1 MMDFV
6 DKNDCGASESKWDGD
21 LTRKGLP
28 ITDTNTLLQSLDNV
42 FALGG
47 EWPEKKSKLQRI
59 LQLVDL
65 STTEVNKYTFF
76 DVEKPYTRNL
86 IGTDNINYT
95 LLLLCWN
102 PGRES
107 KIHNHPC
114 DGCFIKTLA
123 GCIKET
129 RYEVTTS
136 TSSIHRTATRFYC
149 EGVSYQPISCRSE
162 YATIYLL
169 GQVSFMDDYIGL
181 HKIGNPSNSTGAIT
195 LHLYTPPF
203 SVCKVILHSST
214 YS

>member
-1 MMDFV
+1 MELVV
-6 DKNDCGASESKWDGD
+6 DGAASESKGESD
-21 LTRKGLP
+21 LALKELL
-28 ITDTNTLLQSLDNV
+28 ITDAKTLLQSIDAI

-47 EWPEKKSKLQRI
+47 EWLEKKAKLHRV

-65 STTEVNKYTFF
+65 STTEGNKYTFF

-95 LLLLCWN
+95 LLLLCWS

-129 RYEVTTS
+129 RFEVCTS
-136 TSSIHRTATRFYC
+136 TNSINQTATRFYC
-149 EGVSYQPISCRSE
+149 EALRS
-162 YATIYLL
+162 
-169 GQVSFMDDYIGL
+169 GL
-181 HKIGNPSNSTGAIT
+181 T
-195 LHLYTPPF
+195 
-203 SVCKVILHSST
+203 
-214 YS
+214 